1 MERNELI
8 ELVTRAQQGDNVA
21 FDELFKKTAN
31 DFNYFALKLV
41 RDEHIAED
49 ILQDAYVDMFLG
61 IASLKEP
68 AAFIKWAKKII
79 YHKSTAHFT
88 KRTEVLIE
96 EDEEGHS
103 LFDDIAEDNAEFIPE
118 EALDKDELKNII
130 RNIINTLPE
139 EQASAAMMFY
149 FDEMSIKDIAE
160 VQGVNENTVKSRL
173 TYARKAIKAAVEDYE
188 KKNGIK
194 LHSALLLPL
203 FLSVFSGEKI
213 GSALSSDG
221 LSSVMAKGAKKLSDR
236 TRSERFKEAAQEAA
250 EEIAS
255 TVGDTLKRDGETAGK
270 VVSESVTAPKVA
282 SAVTKTGLPVA
293 AKVGLGILAGAAA
306 LTVGLVSVLIPLSAD
321 KEEDDQK
328 NPPSSVVSG
337 SESEKDETTEE
348 ATAEQTV
355 AGKLIPEGGI
365 YYKHVSIIHDD
376 VIVGDGKTVRFP
388 EEIGSSDAYEYGD
401 YYYSA
406 ERAEDGSIGWGA
418 YIKEDF
424 KDKTEYAS
432 PLSMINGAP
441 LISMQNAFANC
452 ENMVVAPAIPE
463 SVTNMLGC
471 FQQCY
476 SLKTAP
482 VIPKNVLNTAY
493 CFSGC
498 TSLEG
503 TVVIHANPTETNNM
517 WQGTEHTIYIT
528 GDSDMLEDL
537 TVSGLLGI
545 FGDVHLLEEKEEENT
560 EQP

>member
-8 ELVTRAQQGDNVA
+8 SLVTRAQQGDGA
-21 FDELFKKTAN
+21 AWSELFEKTAD

-49 ILQDAYVDMFLG
+49 VLQDAYVDMFLG
-61 IASLKEP
+61 VSSLKEP

-79 YHKSTAHFT
+79 YHKSAAHFT

-103 LFDDIAEDNAEFIPE
+103 LFDDIAEENAEFIPE

-160 VQGVNENTVKSRL
+160 VQEVNENTVKSRL
-173 TYARKAIKAAVEDYE
+173 TYARRAIKAAVEEYE

-203 FLSVFSGEKI
+203 FLSVFSGEKAA
-213 GSALSSDG
+213 SALSSEKI
-221 LSSVMAKGAKKLSDR
+221 SSVMAKGAKKLSDKD
-236 TRSERFKEAAQEAA
+236 RSERFKEAAQEAA

-255 TVGDTLKRDGETAGK
+255 TVGDTLKKDGERSGNI
-270 VVSESVTAPKVA
+270 VSESVTAPKVA
-282 SAVTKTGLPVA
+282 AAAAKTGLPVA
-293 AKVGLGILAGAAA
+293 AKVGLGILAGAVA
-306 LTVGLVSVLIPLSAD
+306 LTVGLTSVLIPLSGNKDDGSD
-321 KEEDDQK
+321 K
-328 NPPSSVVSG
+328 PTSSAVG
-337 SESEKDETTEE
+337 EAGSEKDETEDLV
-348 ATAEQTV
+348 AIEQTE
-355 AGKLIPEGGI
+355 AGQLIPEGGT
-365 YYKHVSIIHDD
+365 YYKHLSIIHDD

-388 EEIGSSDAYEYGD
+388 EEIGSGDAYEYGD

-406 ERAEDGSIGWGA
+406 ENAADGSIGWGA
-418 YIKEDF
+418 YIKEEF
-424 KDKTEYAS
+424 KDKTEYDP

-441 LISMQNAFANC
+441 LISMQNAFAYCNK
-452 ENMVVAPAIPE
+452 MVTAPAVPE

-471 FQQCY
+471 FQECH

-482 VIPKNVLNTAY
+482 VIPKNVTNTAY
-493 CFSGC
+493 AFSGC
-498 TSLEG
+498 SSLEG
-503 TVVIHANPTETNNM
+503 TVVIHGNITEHNNM
-517 WQGTEHTIYIT
+517 WNGTTNTIYIT
-528 GDSDMLEDL
+528 GDSENLEDL
-537 TVSGLLGI
+537 TAGGLLGI
-545 FGDVHLLEEKEEENT
+545 FGDVRLLEEREEENS